1 MSDQAVACLRIP
13 APDDIAYP
21 KGRSRG
27 SWVRV
32 VECQDDMVKFIRTD
46 PNSEPYEV
54 VNRLSTFLLRFDV
67 YKTDRK
73 GTP

>member
-1 MSDQAVACLRIP
+1 
-13 APDDIAYP
+13 
-21 KGRSRG
+21 
-27 SWVRV
+27 
-32 VECQDDMVKFIRTD
+32 MVKFIRTD